1 MNYQYIVVDWRR
13 QYILLSADSMAG
25 LNRLILSE
33 KGQAV
38 ISQQAVW
45 IYRIEEEVLMQVQQ
59 AISQNGVFFNQL
71 VQPITRLLWG

>member
-1 MNYQYIVVDWRR
+1 MNYQYIAVDWRR

-38 ISQQAVW
+38 IQQQAVW
-45 IYRIEEEVLMQVQQ
+45 IYRIEEQVLVQVQQ
-59 AISQNGVFFNQL
+59 EISHNGVFFNQL
-71 VQPITRLLWG
+71 VQPDH

>member
-71 VQPITRLLWG
+71 VQPDH

>member
-1 MNYQYIVVDWRR
+1 MDFQYIAVDWRR

-38 ISQQAVW
+38 IQQQAVW
-45 IYRIEEEVLMQVQQ
+45 IYRIEEQVLVQVQQ
-59 AISQNGVFFNQL
+59 EISHNGVFFNQL
-71 VQPITRLLWG
+71 VQPDH